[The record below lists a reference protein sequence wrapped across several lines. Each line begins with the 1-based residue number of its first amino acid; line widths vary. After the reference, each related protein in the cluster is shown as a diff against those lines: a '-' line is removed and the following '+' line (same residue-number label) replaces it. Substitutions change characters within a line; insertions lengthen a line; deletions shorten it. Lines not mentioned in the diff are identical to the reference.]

1 MTGRVKA
8 ILFGGVVAAAAVGLS
23 VGAVMLH
30 RPAGSDV
37 GMAQAAAIGG
47 SFSMRSHDGRLFSD
61 ADLRGAPFAIFFG
74 FTHCPDICPSTLAD
88 MTDLIERLGD
98 DAERMRFVFVTLDP
112 ERDTPEMLGEYL
124 SYFDPRIVGLS
135 GTPEET
141 AKIARAYRV
150 VYERV
155 ETSSDYTLNH
165 TATVFLMGADGRL
178 ASALNYGEPLDL
190 QFKKL
195 SRLVRSASS

>member
-1 MTGRVKA
+1 
-8 ILFGGVVAAAAVGLS
+8 
-23 VGAVMLH
+23 
-30 RPAGSDV
+30 
-37 GMAQAAAIGG
+37 
-47 SFSMRSHDGRLFSD
+47 MRSHDGRVFSD
-61 ADLRGAPFAIFFG
+61 DDLRGAPFAIFFG

-98 DAERMRFVFVTLDP
+98 DADKMRFVFVTLDP
-112 ERDTPEMLGEYL
+112 ERDTPALLSDYLG
-124 SYFDPRIVGLS
+124 YFDPRIVGLT
-135 GTPEET
+135 GTPEQT
-141 AKIARAYRV
+141 AAIARAYRV

-155 ETSSDYTLNH
+155 DTSGDYTLNH

-195 SRLVRSASS
+195 SRLIQSPT